1 MRTTTC
7 YLGLVTV
14 LILAALAGCSP
25 PAPAPSAPAPELK
38 PPALGAILARLH
50 WLGKQRLAAESNATN
65 FIALW
70 NLPESARLEAQ
81 TLDKLATA
89 PWRLW
94 RTNTAVSN
102 APTALLR
109 PLLDDL
115 VQAESYLEVRA
126 ATNQPPEVV
135 LALRLA
141 PDRAALW
148 RTNLPVIL
156 QSITG
161 SSSTPGVL
169 TSDFRLQ
176 TSDLSF
182 SLSRFGDWTLLSFAR
197 LSAVQPQPSSLL
209 TDFAARIQ
217 RDHAPFPPPTTNY
230 WLETEADLGAFA
242 QLLPFGSALR
252 PPPSAPQNL
261 PRLALT
267 LIGDGQNVRTR
278 GELNFPSPLAL
289 PLAAWELP
297 TNLVREPLISFAA
310 VRGLRGLLS
319 ALEVP
324 AGLGLS
330 EWPDQFFSWGRSGP
344 PLQIYAAFPTR
355 NASNDFYQVSHPVA
369 DWIRGHLPAHNY
381 GTLAFATN
389 APQLN
394 WDGLYFGVPSL
405 RVVTNGSPDFLLL
418 ALAPVQFP
426 RTNQIPAPLVARLT
440 NETNLVALAWE
451 FTGERLPQW
460 RYFDDAS
467 RMTFDAARRP
477 RLNLYQA
484 SIEWV
489 ANVMTNLQHS
499 ITELQLAGPARLSFA
514 RKSTVGLTA
523 WEIDALANWFELP
536 QFPAGFQTLFVTNST
551 PPVLRRPASPN
562 PPPTPAP

>member
-197 LSAVQPQPSSLL
+197 LSAVQPQPSGLL

-217 RDHAPFPPPTTNY
+217 RDHAPFPPPPTNY

-278 GELNFPSPLAL
+278 GELNFPSPL
-289 PLAAWELP
+289 PIELEPWNIP
-297 TNLVREPLISFAA
+297 TNLVHDPLIGFMGM
-310 VRGLRGLLS
+310 RGIRPLLKS
-319 ALEVP
+319 
-324 AGLGLS
+324 
-330 EWPDQFFSWGRSGP
+330 
-344 PLQIYAAFPTR
+344 
-355 NASNDFYQVSHPVA
+355 
-369 DWIRGHLPAHNY
+369 LPFWNE
-381 GTLAFATN
+381 
-389 APQLN
+389 
-394 WDGLYFGVPSL
+394 
-405 RVVTNGSPDFLLL
+405 
-418 ALAPVQFP
+418 
-426 RTNQIPAPLVARLT
+426 ARLGT
-440 NETNLVALAWE
+440 PPN
-451 FTGERLPQW
+451 
-460 RYFDDAS
+460 
-467 RMTFDAARRP
+467 
-477 RLNLYQA
+477 QA
-484 SIEWV
+484 FFWAQEG
-489 ANVMTNLQHS
+489 A
-499 ITELQLAGPARLSFA
+499 AGP
-514 RKSTVGLTA
+514 
-523 WEIDALANWFELP
+523 
-536 QFPAGFQTLFVTNST
+536 TLFCVAFGSKPATRCTIFLSSLST
-551 PPVLRRPASPN
+551 M
-562 PPPTPAP
+562 